1 MQALIEIAVIY
12 ALLVAAYSL
21 LRPLLRAALS
31 ALTHLRRAMIR
42 RPLRTRVRDLIL
54 ALQPERRR
62 LVAARAP
69 LLALPQPA
77 PPPAGEAAIRAEVVA
92 MRRALANEIEARRS
106 QPKTAQQKP
115 AKPRQ
120 AKAKPKAA
128 RKPRVAAAKDARTQ
142 DAMAEL
148 DAMIGLEDL
157 KARVREIAD
166 LAWMDRERVRRGL
179 KPTRP
184 AFHMVFTGNPG
195 TGKTVVAKLI
205 GRIFHELGLLE
216 RGHLVEAN
224 RSTLVGKYIGQTA
237 PKVEAAVAEAR
248 GGVLFIDEAY
258 LLAPEH
264 GGKDFGA
271 EAIGTLIEHME
282 KARGE
287 LIVVAAGYRAPMARF
302 IESNPGL
309 RSRLSAVIDFP
320 DYATDELFAIFEKIC
335 ADHEYALSANG
346 REAARREVAR
356 ISETRGETFGNARDM
371 RTLFER
377 CVTRLG
383 GRLRT
388 GGAAEDDDA
397 AFRTI
402 RAADVGEAYADLE
415 ADTAEEQPPSLA
427 DEIAFYEAEQAVLRA
442 RLKALD
448 GGCDKKSS
456 PTDRRAE
463 ARS

>member
-12 ALLVAAYSL
+12 ALLVAAYGL

-31 ALTHLRRAMIR
+31 ALTHLRGAMSGSHIRAQA
-42 RPLRTRVRDLIL
+42 RDFIL

-62 LVAARAP
+62 LVAERAP
-69 LLALPQPA
+69 LSSLPQPA
-77 PPPAGEAAIRAEVVA
+77 PRPADEAAIRAEVVA
-92 MRRALANEIEARRS
+92 MRRALAKEIEARRPR
-106 QPKTAQQKP
+106 PKTAQQKP
-115 AKPRQ
+115 ATPRK

-128 RKPRVAAAKDARTQ
+128 KPRAAPANDVPTQ

-166 LAWMDRERVRRGL
+166 LAWMERERVRRGL

-205 GRIFHELGLLE
+205 GRIFHALGLLE

-237 PKVEAAVAEAR
+237 PKVEAAVAAAK

-287 LIVVAAGYRAPMARF
+287 LIVIAAGYRAPMARF

-320 DYATDELFAIFEKIC
+320 DYSTDELFAIFEKIC
-335 ADHEYALSANG
+335 TDHDYALSEDG
-346 REAARREVAR
+346 REAARREVTR
-356 ISETRGETFGNARDM
+356 ISETRGEAFGNARDM

-402 RAADVGEAYADLE
+402 RAADVGEAYAGLE
-415 ADTAEEQPPSLA
+415 ADTAEEQSTSLA

-448 GGCDKKSS
+448 GGRDTKSQS
-456 PTDRRAE
+456 TSRRAE

>member
-12 ALLVAAYSL
+12 ALLVAAYAL

-31 ALTHLRRAMIR
+31 ALTHLRGAMIR
-42 RPLRTRVRDLIL
+42 RPLRTRVRNLIL
-54 ALQPERRR
+54 ALQPERQR

-77 PPPAGEAAIRAEVVA
+77 PHPAGEAAIRDEVVA

-106 QPKTAQQKP
+106 QPKTTQKP

-128 RKPRVAAAKDARTQ
+128 RKPRAAAAKDARTQ

-166 LAWMDRERVRRGL
+166 LAWMERERVRRGL

-287 LIVVAAGYRAPMARF
+287 LIVIAAGYRAPMARF

-335 ADHEYALSANG
+335 ADHEYALSEDG

-356 ISETRGETFGNARDM
+356 ISETRCETFGNARDM

-415 ADTAEEQPPSLA
+415 ADPVEEQSTSLA

>member
-12 ALLVAAYSL
+12 ALLVAAYGL
-21 LRPLLRAALS
+21 LRPLLRAALT
-31 ALTHLRRAMIR
+31 ALTHLRGAMSGSHIRAR
-42 RPLRTRVRDLIL
+42 ARDFIL

-62 LVAARAP
+62 LVAERAP
-69 LLALPQPA
+69 LLSLPQPA
-77 PPPAGEAAIRAEVVA
+77 SRPADEAAIRAEVVA
-92 MRRALANEIEARRS
+92 MRRALAKEIEARRS
-106 QPKTAQQKP
+106 RPKTAQQKP
-115 AKPRQ
+115 ATARK

-128 RKPRVAAAKDARTQ
+128 RKPRAPPAKDAGTQ

-166 LAWMDRERVRRGL
+166 LAWMECERVRRGL

-205 GRIFHELGLLE
+205 GRIFHALGLLE
-216 RGHLVEAN
+216 SGHLVEAN

-237 PKVEAAVAEAR
+237 PKVEAAVAAAK

-287 LIVVAAGYRAPMARF
+287 LIVIAAGYRAPMARF

-320 DYATDELFAIFEKIC
+320 DYSTDELFAIFEKIC
-335 ADHEYALSANG
+335 ADHDYALSEGG
-346 REAARREVAR
+346 REAARREVTR

-402 RAADVGEAYADLE
+402 RAADVGEAYAGLE
-415 ADTAEEQPPSLA
+415 ADAVEEQPTRLA

-448 GGCDKKSS
+448 GGRDTKSLS
-456 PTDRRAE
+456 TSRRAE
-463 ARS
+463 ARP